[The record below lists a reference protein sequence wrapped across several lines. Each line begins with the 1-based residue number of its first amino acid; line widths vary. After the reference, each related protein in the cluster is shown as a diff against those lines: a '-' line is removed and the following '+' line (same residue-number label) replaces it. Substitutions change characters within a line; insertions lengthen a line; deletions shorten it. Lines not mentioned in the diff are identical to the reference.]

1 MNFRLYIKNFIQG
14 IKNLYYWFP
23 IIWHDRD
30 WDYAFMFQI
39 WQHKLKSMSTFYR
52 TKGYHVGSVRNAELM
67 EMCVRLI
74 DRVNH
79 EYYMSEPMGYI
90 DTEIIFEPIEEEG
103 RTSEIVVNESNDNL
117 EEYYAKYPLVV
128 NKISKTMS
136 KGDRMFRY
144 AVASEN
150 QKRAKDL
157 LFKIMRDKY
166 EKWWD

>member
-1 MNFRLYIKNFIQG
+1 
-14 IKNLYYWFP
+14 
-23 IIWHDRD
+23 
-30 WDYAFMFQI
+30 
-39 WQHKLKSMSTFYR
+39 
-52 TKGYHVGSVRNAELM
+52 
-67 EMCVRLI
+67 
-74 DRVNH
+74 
-79 EYYMSEPMGYI
+79 MSEPMGYI

-103 RTSEIVVNESNDNL
+103 HTAEIVVNESNDNL

-136 KGDRMFRY
+136 KDDRMFRY